1 MKSTDYQPVVIP
13 RSYRRIMTYQER
25 DYHIFVSIPAD
36 PPPESGF
43 PVIYLLDGN
52 SVFATVTE
60 AIRIQSRG
68 PERTGVYPAM
78 VVGIGYPTDD
88 PYHPTRFYDYTYEVP
103 AAELPGSPKGA
114 EWPQMGGAEQFLTF
128 LEEELKPSIE
138 NDFPIDRTQQAILG
152 HSLGGLFV
160 LHVLL
165 SRPNAFQRYIAG
177 SPSIHWN
184 ESVLLAKE
192 SQLPSLLTDDLDVH
206 ALLTIGELENDG
218 RFLVKEKSL
227 AMIERLSSMGKGQ
240 IKASFKEFANE
251 NHSSVLPV
259 FISQGLRFATKK
271 TARY

>member
-13 RSYRRIMTYQER
+13 RTYSKIMTYQER
-25 DYHIFVSIPAD
+25 DYHSFVSIPPD
-36 PPPESGF
+36 PPLESGF

-52 SVFATVTE
+52 SVFATMTE

-68 PERTGVYPAM
+68 PERTGVYPAI
-78 VVGIGYPTDD
+78 VVGIGYPTDS
-88 PYHPTRFYDYTYEVP
+88 PYHPARFFDYTYEVP
-103 AAELPGSPKGA
+103 ALELPGNPRGADWPK
-114 EWPQMGGAEQFLTF
+114 MGGAEQFLAF

-138 NDFPIDRTQQAILG
+138 NDFPVDRTQQAIFG

-165 SRPNAFQRYIAG
+165 TKPHAFQRYIAG

-192 SQLPSLLTDDLDVH
+192 SQLPKLLTDDLDVH

-227 AMIERLSSMGKGQ
+227 AMVERLSSMGKGQ
-240 IKASFKEFANE
+240 IKASFKEFADE

-259 FISQGLRFATKK
+259 LISQGLKFATKK
-271 TARY
+271 TAR